1 MRDWFVFWGRLL
13 ADTGRVLRDHWP
25 QLVGLCLI
33 GIIGRMGFLWL
44 ALWGSK
50 FHGAV
55 GMLILPLAPLSTLI
69 SLMLMLRVTSE
80 TLSAFR
86 GTYRGSTFL
95 ERWYYHFMITARV
108 LVPFIAAYAAQ
119 GMLAED
125 SRYYIQDIYY
135 DDNTNSVVADSAARL
150 DYAEGWYLLLLV
162 GVTLVLRK
170 TISIT
175 DIFRRSTV
183 AALGAMYLESL
194 WVVTLAKAFFAK
206 LKEILQWIRE
216 RAVVDNLAKAW
227 EAFSAW
233 LGPVGDALRAAVE
246 WAAGLGGGFS
256 TLVVIPLAWLAIGA
270 ANYQADLA
278 SSENAHSQGRGHASG
293 KALGAF
299 TAGARRARRTGHH
312 PAAQFLGCVVT
323 DHRRRTRAHRDLLPV
338 IRRGEP
344 VTGRGR
350 VVAARSDRTSLTHAP
365 PGADS
370 LPRRGVAARRFRA
383 GNGPSGGCRESRGRR
398 EAARR
403 CVARRAG
410 RCRRRPEACPTRGC
424 TGTPGDATT
433 AVAPAGRRPWAGR
446 R

>member
-1 MRDWFVFWGRLL
+1 MTVRLSNMDSVRDWFVFWGRLL

-25 QLVGLCLI
+25 QLVGLCLL

-44 ALWGSK
+44 ALWGSN

-80 TLSAFR
+80 TLPAFR
-86 GTYRGSTFL
+86 GTYRGSTVL
-95 ERWYYHFMITARV
+95 ERWYYHFMITAWV

-125 SRYYIQDIYY
+125 SRYYVQDIYY
-135 DDNTNSVVADSAARL
+135 DDSTHSVVANSASRL

-162 GVTLVLRK
+162 VVTLVLRK
-170 TISIT
+170 AISIT
-175 DIFRRSTV
+175 DVFRRSTV

-194 WVVTLAKAFFAK
+194 WVVTLAKAFLSK

-233 LGPVGDALRAAVE
+233 LGPVGDALRAAIG
-246 WAAGLGGGFS
+246 WAAGLGGGFG

-278 SSENAHSQGRGHASG
+278 SSEMPTPKVVAMRLG
-293 KALGAF
+293 KLSERS
-299 TAGARRARRTGHH
+299 RRVLAEL
-312 PAAQFLGCVVT
+312 AE
-323 DHRRRTRAHRDLLPV
+323 PV
-338 IRRGEP
+338 ITPLHNFWGALSRII
-344 VTGRGR
+344 
-350 VVAARSDRTSLTHAP
+350 VAGPAP
-365 PGADS
+365 IVIFCLSFVAVNQS
-370 LPRRGVAARRFRA
+370 QVGVAWLLHEAI
-383 GNGPSGGCRESRGRR
+383 GPRSPTRHLVLIPYLDAASQLVGSVLGMALLAAAVNLVVGGRR
-398 EAARR
+398 LA
-403 CVARRAG
+403 
-410 RCRRRPEACPTRGC
+410 
-424 TGTPGDATT
+424 GTPRGGPGSGAAVPKRALQGD
-433 AVAPAGRRPWAGR
+433 VQVLRVMPPQS
-446 R
+446 